1 MGDGRAAG
9 IIEHVHSSCMYSEHA
24 SDSHCAITFGIGLSA
39 IGSNPDGWLADW
51 RPVYLHTNNTTH
63 GKATKTKENL
73 NWPRDRRLGDIN
85 PEKGTASSVAIV
97 PHIRCHTTCST
108 LASLQLAGH
117 QSDVCGG
124 GSCVKW
130 IVVEDGKGALSPYAF
145 STGQPGIPRPLPQIH
160 ARPALTLQK
169 KLLGPPLRP
178 GVALSE
184 QKPGW
189 RRRSGGS
196 LALSRV
202 LSRCSVLCSG
212 LVCSS
217 LARSVCSLA
226 LLSYSCSIA
235 KRLGYS

>member
-24 SDSHCAITFGIGLSA
+24 SDSHCAIMLGGKTLARSA
-39 IGSNPDGWLADW
+39 VIRMAGW
-51 RPVYLHTNNTTH
+51 RTGVPSSYTTTH
-63 GKATKTKENL
+63 GEANKTKEKL
-73 NWPRDRRLGDIN
+73 HWPRDRGLGDIN
-85 PEKGTASSVAIV
+85 PEKGTASYVAVV

-108 LASLQLAGH
+108 LASLQPVGH

-145 STGQPGIPRPLPQIH
+145 STGQPGTPRPLPQIH

-202 LSRCSVLCSG
+202 LSRAAVSLRG

-217 LARSVCSLA
+217 LALAVCALA
-226 LLSYSCSIA
+226 LLSYSCAIA